1 MTQLP
6 LIHITTLAFNV
17 LLFFSPAIAPYKK
30 GKKKK
35 AAKLSSPIW
44 DLSSSH
50 DLKQEEKSTCLMFC
64 SSIFCFFFF
73 CVTLRYTP
81 FHLCF
86 LRFLCQCS
94 YICVCV
100 CMRLAIP
107 HYTPSFLTD
116 EGTRGQFSLLGSQS
130 ELVERGVALCT
141 RYKKEKKREE
151 GTERE
156 GGANAH
162 SSDVGKW
169 VACQGCARQLAGS
182 PGFQLTRCPPTFFY
196 S

>member
-1 MTQLP
+1 MCCC
-6 LIHITTLAFNV
+6 
-17 LLFFSPAIAPYKK
+17 FSPPQSPHIKK
-30 GKKKK
+30 GKKKKK

-162 SSDVGKW
+162 SSGCGKM
-169 VACQGCARQLAGS
+169 GS
-182 PGFQLTRCPPTFFY
+182 VSRVCSSVSRFSWFPADQVPSDFLLLLK